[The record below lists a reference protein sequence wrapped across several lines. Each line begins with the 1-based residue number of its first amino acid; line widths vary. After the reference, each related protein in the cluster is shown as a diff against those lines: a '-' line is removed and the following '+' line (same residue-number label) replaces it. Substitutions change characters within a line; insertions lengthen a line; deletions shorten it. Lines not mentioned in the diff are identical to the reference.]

1 MFFSTTEWHQIGELR
16 IIPSSHWLSHG
27 KSLGCYCHKWYER
40 MYWCISCTSTMSAE
54 SIYSYIIC
62 IILYN
67 YIIYTIITSTKGR
80 CLWHWVYHRVIGFFT
95 GRNCRRK
102 IRSDPGADQ
111 LASIPGDIII
121 NCYIFLGFL
130 KWGIPK
136 IMAFNTKKKNR
147 HISFMKVSFSYIYGI
162 FMDLMGILQPSC
174 GL

>member
-1 MFFSTTEWHQIGELR
+1 MYVCYAMYYGIMYTYILFRLYYILINYIYTYIISRWNRGCFKVFFSTTEWHQIGELR

-111 LASIPGDIII
+111 LASIPGDPK
-121 NCYIFLGFL
+121 NNGF
-130 KWGIPK
+130 
-136 IMAFNTKKKNR
+136 
-147 HISFMKVSFSYIYGI
+147 
-162 FMDLMGILQPSC
+162 
-174 GL
+174 